1 LKLQLREIGLRRKSM
16 NLVILGATGR
26 TGRLVVEQALVAGH
40 AVTALVRSPEKLT
53 IRNSSLRVVAGR
65 ATDAVGIAQALAGA
79 DAVISTLGG
88 TGSVITDST
97 RAIVEAATKSGVT
110 RVVVLSSFFVER
122 DRLGP
127 MSRLLTGIAVGSL
140 IKDKSAGEQLLRQ
153 SGLEWTIIYASPLS
167 DGPATGSVEVVP
179 EGTKRRIT
187 DRISRADVAAWM
199 VQAATS
205 SETSRRSVEITGGR
219 PTRESVELE
228 AVRHD

>member
-1 LKLQLREIGLRRKSM
+1 M
-16 NLVILGATGR
+16 NLVILGATGG
-26 TGRLVVEQALVAGH
+26 TGRLVVEQALAAGH
-40 AVTALVRSPEKLT
+40 TVTALVRSPEKLA
-53 IRNSSLRVVAGR
+53 IRNSSLRVVAGK
-65 ATDAVGIAQALAGA
+65 ATDAADVAQALEGA

-88 TGSVITDST
+88 TGSVIADST
-97 RAIVEAATKSGVT
+97 RAIVDAAPKSRVT

-127 MSRLLTGIAVGSL
+127 MSRLLTGIAMGSL
-140 IKDKSAGEQLLRQ
+140 IKDKSAGERLLRQ
-153 SGLEWTIIYASPLS
+153 SDLDWTIIYASPLS
-167 DGPATGSVEVVP
+167 DGAATGFVEVVP

-205 SETSRRSVEITGGR
+205 RQTSRRSVGITGGR